1 MDTHYK
7 ITQVRFLGN
16 SWLAGKIGNLNFQAK
31 VYKEDSRFGI
41 KGGNVSK
48 LTVWPECGPIMI
60 NYDRGWD
67 IKPKNAEEEKTVD
80 TILAYCRH
88 VYDGVKDSPQPSIDM
103 EAKR

>member
-1 MDTHYK
+1 MDTAK
-7 ITQVRFLGN
+7 NQITPAIKEQILKVRDTGETNMFDCGAVISIAN
-16 SWLAGKIGNLNFQAK
+16 REG
-31 VYKEDSRFGI
+31 
-41 KGGNVSK
+41 
-48 LTVWPECGPIMI
+48 WPECGPIMI

-88 VYDGVKDSPQPSIDM
+88 VYDGVKDSLQPSIDM